1 MASTAKKVGKKAAKK
16 KAPAKAKKSVAHGG
30 KRKGAGRPVGTG
42 TGTGEHA
49 RINRVVAM
57 LSNAEMAVLETQ
69 AKKTNLPLG
78 TMAYQIL
85 IKGLKLKAQPSIN
98 GPKKA
103 PKPKS

>member
-1 MASTAKKVGKKAAKK
+1 MASTAKKAAKKVGKK
-16 KAPAKAKKSVAHGG
+16 KAPAKAKKPIEHGG

-57 LSNAEMAVLETQ
+57 LSNAEMTVLETQ
-69 AKKTNLPLG
+69 AKKINLPLG
-78 TMAYQIL
+78 TTAYQIL
-85 IKGLKLKAQPSIN
+85 IKGLKLKAQPTIS

-103 PKPKS
+103 PKPKA